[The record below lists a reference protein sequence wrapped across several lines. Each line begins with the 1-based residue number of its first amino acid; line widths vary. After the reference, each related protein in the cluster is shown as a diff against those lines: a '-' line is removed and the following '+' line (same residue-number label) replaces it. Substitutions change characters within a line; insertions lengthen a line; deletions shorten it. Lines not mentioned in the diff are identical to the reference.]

1 MAEILICRYLFV
13 DKTIQI
19 FLTLLTGQ
27 HQFSTFSLA
36 LILKEIFTIFSES
49 IPKSATETTAK
60 ASLTQI
66 VSQIFTKMVKFGNI
80 SERPADSDETLE
92 KLKQDAAYTLQYLSA
107 VSTLDNPRRQELSL
121 ELLLSVLT
129 NVGSVFLDDDRFFKI
144 IESRVID
151 AVSKNSITS
160 NHSLFESSLSI
171 FLLLM
176 RYYRHK
182 IKGQVEV
189 SYF

>member
-1 MAEILICRYLFV
+1 
-13 DKTIQI
+13 
-19 FLTLLTGQ
+19 
-27 HQFSTFSLA
+27 LA

-66 VSQIFTKMVKFGNI
+66 VSQIFTKMDKFGNI

-92 KLKQDAAYTLQYLSA
+92 KLKQDAVYTLQYLSA

-129 NVGSVFLDDDRFFKI
+129 NVGSVFLEDDRFFKI
-144 IESRVID
+144 IESKVID